1 MGSGTARVQTT
12 GASSGSD
19 SAIEA
24 DHSSFQLDPQPRMA
38 QSLTMASL
46 PMVMVL
52 SWCTRQ
58 VTPRFLLRVAMDEG
72 ICLVILEMLGGH
84 DVAGAVGG
92 TAPVTYL
99 GADQVAF
106 DVSRNCWRYSSP
118 RISLYRQVDGKAR
131 SVAGSKKLG
140 DESMD
145 IETFRRGDNTWF
157 LFGPICA
164 LMVLQ
169 CAETLDS
176 LIFYSR
182 LSSAYY
188 LQSIWQSLGGC
199 NVAPMVA
206 ALDDPELAPLAL
218 RRCQKQF

>member
-12 GASSGSD
+12 GASSDSD

-24 DHSSFQLDPQPRMA
+24 DQSSFQLDPQPRMA

-99 GADQVAF
+99 GADQIAF
-106 DVSRNCWRYSSP
+106 DVSRTVGGTALP
-118 RISLYRQVDGKAR
+118 ASLFIARLMAKLEALPGAR
-131 SVAGSKKLG
+131 SLATNRWILRLFAGV
-140 DESMD
+140 
-145 IETFRRGDNTWF
+145 ITRGF
-157 LFGPICA
+157 SL
-164 LMVLQ
+164 VL
-169 CAETLDS
+169 S
-176 LIFYSR
+176 V
-182 LSSAYY
+182 LSWY
-188 LQSIWQSLGGC
+188 C
-199 NVAPMVA
+199 NV
-206 ALDDPELAPLAL
+206 
-218 RRCQKQF
+218 RRLWIR

>member
-12 GASSGSD
+12 GASSDSD

-24 DHSSFQLDPQPRMA
+24 DQSSFQLDPQPRMA
-38 QSLTMASL
+38 QSLTVASL

-92 TAPVTYL
+92 TAPVAYL
-99 GADQVAF
+99 GADQIAF
-106 DVSRNCWRYSSP
+106 DVSYSSP
-118 RISLYRQVDGKAR
+118 RISLYRQVDDKAR
-131 SVAGSKKLG
+131 SVGGSKMLG

-145 IETFRRGDNTWF
+145 IETCRGVNTWF

-176 LIFYSR
+176 LSFYSR
-182 LSSAYY
+182 LSSLFVLPAEHLAVTWW
-188 LQSIWQSLGGC
+188 LQCGSNCCRTG
-199 NVAPMVA
+199 
-206 ALDDPELAPLAL
+206 
-218 RRCQKQF
+218 